1 METSGSSRNG
11 ADAQNGTYGQMQGPG
26 AHAHNGA
33 GVPEVNRPEKKFST
47 GAISAAIWRNN
58 GVQDGQ
64 VTEFHSV
71 TLQRSFKDKS
81 GKWQTTQSLRLND
94 LPKVA
99 LVIQEAYKYLVMKGE
114 EHAAS

>member
-1 METSGSSRNG
+1 M
-11 ADAQNGTYGQMQGPG
+11 
-26 AHAHNGA
+26 
-33 GVPEVNRPEKKFST
+33 PEVNRPEKKFST
-47 GAISAAIWRNN
+47 GAISAAVWRNN

-71 TLQRSFKDKS
+71 TLQRSFKDKA